1 MTSALPFADSI
12 GLPLPPGQA
21 GSMSALMVEEVP
33 NPPSPVD
40 LFDLVAAR
48 AGSSFLDADPWA
60 ENRWKAVC
68 LGYDPFLIF
77 SSKGGEMTV
86 SLQGEV
92 RRLTGDP
99 FHHLD
104 GLLQQYRDGAAFYT
118 VPGAGAIGYF
128 GYDLR
133 HHLER
138 LPALAVDDL
147 GLPDCVLN
155 FYDLLF
161 WYDPGSAR
169 LLITSSGLPLP
180 PGADR
185 RRRARERL
193 EEGLDLV
200 RRASLLGS
208 RAGAQVPYTKAPLEI
223 NMSKGHYVKAL
234 EAVLEYIAAGDIYQA
249 NISQRFGTQFA
260 GDPWALYQRL
270 RGRFPAPFGAY
281 LDCGTFQVL
290 SNSPERFLLVEDGR
304 ISTCPIKGTRPRGMT
319 LEEDARIIGHLRND
333 PKECAEH
340 LMIVDLERNDL
351 GKICKIGSVRVEQF
365 ETIETY
371 HTLHHM
377 VSTVTGILEE
387 ETGPIDCLRATFPG
401 GSITGAP
408 KIRAMEVIDEVE
420 PTARGLYTG
429 AIGFIGFSGAME
441 LNIAIR
447 TAIVTGGRIYFQTGG
462 GIVADSS
469 PKREYEETLL
479 KAETFFRT
487 LGVGLETGR

>member
-1 MTSALPFADSI
+1 MNCELLT
-12 GLPLPPGQA
+12 
-21 GSMSALMVEEVP
+21 EEVP
-33 NPPSPVD
+33 NPPAPTD
-40 LFDLVAAR
+40 LFDLIAAR
-48 AGSSFLDADPWA
+48 PGSSFLDADPWA
-60 ENRWKAVC
+60 DNRWKAAC
-68 LGYDPFLIF
+68 LGYDPFLTF
-77 SSKGGEMTV
+77 TAKGHEIAV
-86 SLQGEV
+86 SLQGES

-99 FHHLD
+99 FQYVN
-104 GLLQQYRDGAAFYT
+104 GLLQQYRGG
-118 VPGAGAIGYF
+118 VPLHGGPTAGAIGYF

-133 HHLER
+133 HHLEKV
-138 LPALAVDDL
+138 PALAVDDL

-161 WYDPGSAR
+161 WFDPGSAR
-169 LLITSSGLPLP
+169 LLVTSSGLPFP
-180 PGADR
+180 AGADR
-185 RRRARERL
+185 RRRAQERL
-193 EEGLDLV
+193 HEGLDLV
-200 RRASLLGS
+200 RRASLTGS
-208 RAGAQVPYTKAPLEI
+208 RTPIEPPRSESPLES
-223 NMSKGHYVKAL
+223 NMSREDYFKAL

-249 NISQRFGTQFA
+249 NISQRFATRFS
-260 GDPWALYQRL
+260 GDPWALYSRL
-270 RGRFPAPFGAY
+270 RSRFPAPFGAY
-281 LDCGTFQVL
+281 LDCGAFQVL
-290 SNSPERFLLVEDGR
+290 SNSPEQFLLVEDGR

-319 LEEDARIIGHLRND
+319 LEDDARIIGHLRHD

-351 GKICKIGSVRVEQF
+351 GKICKMGSVHVEQF
-365 ETIETY
+365 EAIETY

-377 VSTVTGILEE
+377 VSTVTGVLEE
-387 ETGPIDCLRATFPG
+387 GMEPIDCLRATFPG

-429 AIGFIGFSGAME
+429 AIGFIGFSGTME

-447 TAIVTGGRIYFQTGG
+447 TAIVRAGRIYFQTGG

-487 LGVGLETGR
+487 LGVGLGGGR

>member
-1 MTSALPFADSI
+1 MNCELLT
-12 GLPLPPGQA
+12 
-21 GSMSALMVEEVP
+21 EEVP
-33 NPPSPVD
+33 NPPAPTD

-48 AGSSFLDADPWA
+48 PGSSFLDADPWA
-60 ENRWKAVC
+60 ANRWNAAC
-68 LGYDPFLIF
+68 LGYDPFLTF
-77 SSKGGEMTV
+77 TSKGHEIAV
-86 SLQGEV
+86 SLQGES
-92 RRLTGDP
+92 RRLRGDP
-99 FHHLD
+99 FQFVN
-104 GLLQQYRDGAAFYT
+104 GLFQQYRDGAVSHGRPT
-118 VPGAGAIGYF
+118 TGVIGYF

-133 HHLER
+133 HHLEK

-161 WYDPGSAR
+161 WFDPGSAR
-169 LLITSSGLPLP
+169 LLVTSSGLPFP

-193 EEGLDLV
+193 QEGLDLV
-200 RRASLLGS
+200 RRASL
-208 RAGAQVPYTKAPLEI
+208 AGPRTPVELPRTEAPLES
-223 NMSKGHYVKAL
+223 NMSRNDYFKAL

-249 NISQRFGTQFA
+249 NISQRFATRFS
-260 GDPWALYQRL
+260 GDPWVLYQRL
-270 RGRFPAPFGAY
+270 RSRFPAPFGAY
-281 LDCGTFQVL
+281 LDCGAFQVL
-290 SNSPERFLLVEDGR
+290 SNSPERFLLVQDRR

-319 LEEDARIIGHLRND
+319 LEDDARMIGHLRHD

-351 GKICKIGSVRVEQF
+351 GKICKIGSVHVEQF

-377 VSTVTGILEE
+377 VSTVGGVLEE
-387 ETGPIDCLRATFPG
+387 RTGPIDCLRATFPG

-429 AIGFIGFSGAME
+429 AIGFIGFSGSME

-447 TAIVTGGRIYFQTGG
+447 TAIVAAGRIYFQTGG

-469 PKREYEETLL
+469 PTREYEETLL

-487 LGVGLETGR
+487 LGAGLGGGR